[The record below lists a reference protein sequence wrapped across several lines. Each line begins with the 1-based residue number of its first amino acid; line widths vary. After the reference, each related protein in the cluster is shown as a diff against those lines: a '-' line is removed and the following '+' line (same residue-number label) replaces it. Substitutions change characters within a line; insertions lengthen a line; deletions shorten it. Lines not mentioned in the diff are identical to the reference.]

1 MAPPQAVWQGETG
14 LNIHFTMKMKR
25 ATKVKEV
32 RLQLDTR
39 IFPLNIL
46 AVSLWF
52 VNKSTHSRHFI

>member
-1 MAPPQAVWQGETG
+1 
-14 LNIHFTMKMKR
+14 MKMKR
-25 ATKVKEV
+25 ATKVKEL

-46 AVSLWF
+46 AVSSGF